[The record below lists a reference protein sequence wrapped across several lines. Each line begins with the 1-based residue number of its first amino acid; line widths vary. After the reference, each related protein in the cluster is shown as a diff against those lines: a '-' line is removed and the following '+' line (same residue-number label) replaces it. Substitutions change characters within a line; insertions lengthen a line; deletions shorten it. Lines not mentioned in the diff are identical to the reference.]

1 MKKKGLQTQRRDLW
15 LPRVGVTGRGIG
27 WYLGISKC
35 KLLYIEWINNMSY
48 CIAQGTRFNI
58 MWQIIMEQN
67 MKKCVCVYMCVCVC
81 VYVYNWI
88 ILLYSR
94 NEYNI
99 INQLYINKII
109 FCKKKKK
116 RKNVMVTKGN
126 KKSSPISR
134 HLQRSQLFGVK
145 QLHIQDLTV

>member
-67 MKKCVCVYMCVCVC
+67 MKKCVWVYMCVCVC
-81 VYVYNWI
+81 VYVYN
-88 ILLYSR
+88 
-94 NEYNI
+94 
-99 INQLYINKII
+99 
-109 FCKKKKK
+109 
-116 RKNVMVTKGN
+116 
-126 KKSSPISR
+126 
-134 HLQRSQLFGVK
+134 
-145 QLHIQDLTV
+145 

>member
-1 MKKKGLQTQRRDLW
+1 MDKQH
-15 LPRVGVTGRGIG
+15 V
-27 WYLGISKC
+27 
-35 KLLYIEWINNMSY
+35 LLYSTGNQIQHHVANNN
-48 CIAQGTRFNI
+48 GT
-58 MWQIIMEQN
+58 EYE
-67 MKKCVCVYMCVCVC
+67 KVCVYIYVC

-109 FCKKKKK
+109 FCKKKK
-116 RKNVMVTKGN
+116 RKKVMVTKGN

-134 HLQRSQLFGVK
+134 HLQRSRLFGVK
-145 QLHIQDLTV
+145 QLHVQDFTV